1 MPPLRHIGLLLLLLA
16 SAGQVRP
23 VDPLLAARDLY
34 NQGRFDEAIAAA
46 ARAITQGADRD
57 TASVVLA
64 RAHLERFRLQ
74 SDAADLDAATDALKA
89 VDQSRLPPAD
99 RIEWLVGLGLAVY
112 LDERSGLENRYGA
125 AADLFETALDGAE
138 GVTGPAGR
146 DRILEW
152 WCGALDRQA
161 QFGPASAR
169 GATYA
174 RVLARVDDEL
184 ARNDRSPVALYWRV
198 AAARGTGDLDR
209 AWGAAVAAWLRARF
223 FEGAGA
229 ALRADLD
236 RFVSDV
242 LLPERAEQ
250 LAPGADPRP
259 TLAQLEAGWEA
270 FKARWQAPDRP

>member
-1 MPPLRHIGLLLLLLA
+1 
-16 SAGQVRP
+16 
-23 VDPLLAARDLY
+23 
-34 NQGRFDEAIAAA
+34 
-46 ARAITQGADRD
+46 
-57 TASVVLA
+57 
-64 RAHLERFRLQ
+64 
-74 SDAADLDAATDALKA
+74 
-89 VDQSRLPPAD
+89 
-99 RIEWLVGLGLAVY
+99 
-112 LDERSGLENRYGA
+112 
-125 AADLFETALDGAE
+125 
-138 GVTGPAGR
+138 
-146 DRILEW
+146 
-152 WCGALDRQA
+152 
-161 QFGPASAR
+161 
-169 GATYA
+169 
-174 RVLARVDDEL
+174 
-184 ARNDRSPVALYWRV
+184 V